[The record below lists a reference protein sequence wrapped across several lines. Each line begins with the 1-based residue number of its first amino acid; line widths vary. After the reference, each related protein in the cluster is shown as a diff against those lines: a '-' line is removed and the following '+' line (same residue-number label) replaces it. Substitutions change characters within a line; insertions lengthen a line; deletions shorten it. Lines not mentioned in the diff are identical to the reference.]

1 MNKNDL
7 PYLTLMILGF
17 LCAGVL
23 IIILAP
29 QVWWLGMITLFSA
42 IVIALWVLSIVLI
55 RKNKK

>member
-7 PYLTLMILGF
+7 LYLTLMILGF

-29 QVWWLGMITLFSA
+29 QVWWLGMITVFSA
-42 IVIALWVLSIVLI
+42 IIIALWVLSIVLT
-55 RKNKK
+55 KKKKK